1 MSVKDQMRISQ
12 EYNRKSPEEKK
23 KAVKKALGGIP
34 KGKKEKQRQGTMAD
48 AYKSMYKGALG
59 STKAD

>member
-23 KAVKKALGGIP
+23 EVLKKATAGIA
-34 KGKKEKQRQGTMAD
+34 KGKKEKSRTGTMAD